1 MADQPPPSPE
11 GVAPQGATASTEAA
25 GQGGPGQAGAGGL
38 PQFDPSWWAGQI
50 VWLLVIFAVLY
61 VVLSKMLLPKV
72 GGTIDAREGKIAG
85 DIADARRLKQE
96 AEAQAATAAAEMN
109 EARAKAQK
117 LGSDAKAKSAAEAA
131 ERQKVEEAKLSERLA
146 IAEGEIRAAR
156 DQAMTNV
163 RGIAV
168 ETAQAIVEK
177 LTGTA
182 TSSADV
188 ESALAGSGA

>member
-1 MADQPPPSPE
+1 MADQTPPSPE
-11 GVAPQGATASTEAA
+11 GVAPQGTTASTEAQ
-25 GQGGPGQAGAGGL
+25 GQGGSGGL

-50 VWLLVIFAVLY
+50 VWLLIIFAVLY
-61 VVLSKMLLPKV
+61 VVLSKVLLPKV
-72 GGTIDAREGKIAG
+72 GGAIDAREGKIAG

-117 LGSDAKAKSAAEAA
+117 MGSDAKAKAAAEAA
-131 ERQKVEEAKLSERLA
+131 DRQKVEEAKLAERLA
-146 IAEGEIRAAR
+146 TAEGEIRSAR
-156 DQAMTNV
+156 DQAMSNV

-177 LTGTA
+177 LTGTQA
-182 TSSADV
+182 SAADI
-188 ESALAGSGA
+188 EAAMPASGA

>member
-11 GVAPQGATASTEAA
+11 GVAPQGTAASTEAQ
-25 GQGGPGQAGAGGL
+25 GQGGSGGL

-50 VWLLVIFAVLY
+50 VWLVVIFVVLY
-61 VVLSKMLLPKV
+61 AVLSKMLLPKV
-72 GGTIDAREGKIAG
+72 GGAIDAREGRIAG

-96 AEAQAATAAAEMN
+96 AEAQAATAAAEMA

-117 LGSDAKAKSAAEAA
+117 LGSDAKAKSAAQAA
-131 ERQKVEEAKLSERLA
+131 DRQKAEEAKLNERLA
-146 IAEGEIRAAR
+146 LAEADIRSAR

-163 RGIAV
+163 QGIAV

-177 LTGTA
+177 LTGA
-182 TSSADV
+182 KASSADIK
-188 ESALAGSGA
+188 AAMAARGA

>member
-1 MADQPPPSPE
+1 MADQTPSPE
-11 GVAPQGATASTEAA
+11 GVAPQGTTASTEA
-25 GQGGPGQAGAGGL
+25 QGGPAQAGAGGL

-61 VVLSKMLLPKV
+61 AVLAKVLLPKV

-85 DIADARRLKQE
+85 DIAEARALKLE
-96 AEAQAATAAAEMN
+96 AEAQAAKAAAEMN

-117 LGSDAKAKSAAEAA
+117 LGSDAKAKAAAQAA
-131 ERQKVEEAKLSERLA
+131 ERQKVEEAKLNERLSV
-146 IAEGEIRAAR
+146 AEGEIRAAR

-168 ETAQAIVEK
+168 ETAQAIVER
-177 LTGTA
+177 LTGVA
-182 TSSADV
+182 ASSADV
-188 ESALAGSGA
+188 EAAVAARGA

>member
-1 MADQPPPSPE
+1 MADHPPPSPE

-25 GQGGPGQAGAGGL
+25 GQGGSGGL
-38 PQFDPSWWAGQI
+38 PQFDNSKWAGQI
-50 VWLLVIFAVLY
+50 VWLLIIFAVLY
-61 VVLSKMLLPKV
+61 VVLARVLLPKV
-72 GGTIDAREGKIAG
+72 GGTIDAREGRIAG

-96 AEAQAATAAAEMN
+96 AEAQAAQAQVEMN

-117 LGSDAKAKSAAEAA
+117 LGSDAKAKSAAQAA
-131 ERQKVEEAKLSERLA
+131 ERQKAEETKLNERLA
-146 IAEGEIRAAR
+146 VAEGEIRTAR

-177 LTGTA
+177 LTGTKA
-182 TSSADV
+182 SSADV
-188 ESALAGSGA
+188 ESAMAGRGA

>member
-25 GQGGPGQAGAGGL
+25 GQGGSGGL
-38 PQFDPSWWAGQI
+38 PQFDPAWWAGQV

-61 VVLSKMLLPKV
+61 AVLSKVLLPKV

-109 EARAKAQK
+109 DARAKAQK

-131 ERQKVEEAKLSERLA
+131 ERQKVEETKLGERLA
-146 IAEGEIRAAR
+146 VAEGEIRAAR

-182 TSSADV
+182 ASSADV
-188 ESALAGSGA
+188 ESALAGHGA

>member
-1 MADQPPPSPE
+1 MADQTPPSPE
-11 GVAPQGATASTEAA
+11 GVAPQGTTASTEAQ
-25 GQGGPGQAGAGGL
+25 GQGGSGGL

-50 VWLLVIFAVLY
+50 VWLVIIFAALY
-61 VVLSKMLLPKV
+61 VVLSKVLLPKV
-72 GGTIDAREGKIAG
+72 GNAIDAREGKIAG

-96 AEAQAATAAAEMN
+96 AEAQAATAAAEMA

-117 LGSDAKAKSAAEAA
+117 VGADAKAKSAAQAA
-131 ERQKVEEAKLSERLA
+131 ERQKVEEAKLNERLSA
-146 IAEGEIRAAR
+146 AEADIRAAR

-177 LTGTA
+177 LTGA
-182 TSSADV
+182 AVSVADV
-188 ESALAGSGA
+188 DAAPAARGA

>member
-1 MADQPPPSPE
+1 M
-11 GVAPQGATASTEAA
+11 PQ
-25 GQGGPGQAGAGGL
+25 L
-38 PQFDPSWWAGQI
+38 DPTWWAGQAF
-50 VWLLVIFAVLY
+50 WLLVIFAVLY
-61 VVLSKMLLPKV
+61 GVLWKVLLPKV

-96 AEAQAATAAAEMN
+96 AEAQAAQAQVEMN

-117 LGSDAKAKSAAEAA
+117 LGSDAKAKSAAQAA
-131 ERQKVEEAKLSERLA
+131 ERQKAEETKLNERLA
-146 IAEGEIRAAR
+146 VAEGEIRAAR

-177 LTGTA
+177 LTGTKA
-182 TSSADV
+182 SSADV
-188 ESALAGSGA
+188 ESAMAGRGA